1 MIRSAVLGVLVGL
14 VLVASCGSKKEGGAG
29 SGTAGSGGSGPSTP
43 TPSGSKPKIAVSIFP
58 LYDVTRRIAG
68 DRAEVLLILPPGKSE
83 HGYDPTPQEIAKL
96 DGAKLGVAVGLDM
109 DGWAENVMK
118 SAGDP
123 KVLRIGDK
131 VKTMPIDTTP
141 IEDESAPKDPDDH
154 DPEVG
159 APDPHVWLDPDR
171 MILVTQAIS
180 AELTAL
186 DPAGKETY
194 AKNADTVIASLKDLD
209 AKIMARS
216 KAWTKHTVVT
226 FHGALAYYAKRYG
239 VRIGAV
245 VEPIAGREP
254 TAAYIAEV
262 IEAIKKNKASAL
274 FSEPQFEKAPGE
286 VIAKEAKIP
295 LGELD
300 PIGGVTGRDTYET
313 LLTWNT
319 DQLEAVLK

>member
-14 VLVASCGSKKEGGAG
+14 VLVASCGSKKEAG
-29 SGTAGSGGSGPSTP
+29 TGSGSGGPTP
-43 TPSGSKPKIAVSIFP
+43 TTAKLKVAVSIFP

-68 DRAEVLLILPPGKSE
+68 DRAEVHLILPPGKSE

-123 KVLRIGDK
+123 KVLRIGEK
-131 VKTMPIDTTP
+131 VKTVPIDTKP
-141 IEDESAPKDPDDH
+141 IEQEESGAHHEGHDH
-154 DPEVG
+154 AHEHEHEGEVG

-171 MILVTQAIS
+171 MILITQAIA
-180 AELTAL
+180 AELTAM
-186 DPAGKETY
+186 DPESKDIY
-194 AKNADTVIASLKDLD
+194 AKNAATLTASLKDLD
-209 AKIMARS
+209 VKIMTRS

-226 FHGALAYYAKRYG
+226 FHGALAYYARRYG

-245 VEPIAGREP
+245 VEPIAGKEP

-274 FSEPQFEKAPGE
+274 FSEPQLDRAPGE
-286 VIAKEAKIP
+286 VIAREAKIP

-300 PIGGVTGRDTYET
+300 PIGGVTGRESYEA